1 MFKVTE
7 LKWWWWWPEI
17 ALMPQQH
24 DIGMNNALSSCQNLA
39 QQSAVVFAL
48 LVSKKLNL
56 LNTWAFKEP
65 HFSNL
70 SYPHA
75 VQLLILLLARVTPQS
90 SQSVITCFWDL
101 FIQVFPLTLFPF
113 CILSRFY
120 PIQIELLCR
129 KTSLMIVSISFFFQL
144 LSVFTHTLLCGT
156 SHIYFPIHECL
167 CIILFDSSP
176 ANLLCK
182 FLSTF
187 LRKEMTNI
195 YETPILC

>member
-24 DIGMNNALSSCQNLA
+24 DIGMNNVLLSCQNFA
-39 QQSAVVFAL
+39 QESPVVFAL
-48 LVSKKLNL
+48 FVSKKLNS

-65 HFSNL
+65 CFLNL
-70 SYPHA
+70 SYSHTI
-75 VQLLILLLARVTPQS
+75 QLPVLLLARVTPQS

-120 PIQIELLCR
+120 PIHIELLCR
-129 KTSLMIVSISFFFQL
+129 KTSLMIVSISFFFNSYQSLHIHSFVAL
-144 LSVFTHTLLCGT
+144 LIFISPFMSV
-156 SHIYFPIHECL
+156 YV
-167 CIILFDSSP
+167 
-176 ANLLCK
+176 
-182 FLSTF
+182 
-187 LRKEMTNI
+187 
-195 YETPILC
+195 